1 MTQLA
6 ELLAI
11 AAIVALALAVMIV
24 LRRWARLV
32 AETRNTEQFRTSV
45 SDLAARIDQSLG
57 GVGGRI
63 DAVRR
68 HTAGAEDI
76 AENIAAA
83 RDAVARYEV
92 EARALHGPAGANE
105 LRDAIVAE
113 LERAARALEM
123 VDHGCA
129 ILASAGGGTRELEAQ
144 TSIKRGY
151 LNLIHAREAI
161 ARHAEAARELEV
173 QPLDQPT
180 KRSFP
185 ARQSRP

>member
-1 MTQLA
+1 VTQLA

-11 AAIVALALAVMIV
+11 LALVALALAVVIV
-24 LRRWARLV
+24 IRRWARLI
-32 AETRNTEQFRTSV
+32 AETRGTEHFRSSV

-68 HTAGAEDI
+68 HTAAPEDV

-105 LRDAIVAE
+105 VRDAIAAE

-123 VDHGCA
+123 VEHGCE
-129 ILASAGGGTRELEAQ
+129 ILGSAGGGTRELEAQ

-151 LNLIHAREAI
+151 LNVLHAREAI
-161 ARHAEAARELEV
+161 ARHAVRSVALGKRE
-173 QPLDQPT
+173 
-180 KRSFP
+180 
-185 ARQSRP
+185 QSGLFERRV

>member
-1 MTQLA
+1 VIQLA

-11 AAIVALALAVMIV
+11 AAAVALALAILIV
-24 LRRWARLV
+24 IRRAARLV
-32 AETRNTEQFRTSV
+32 ADTRDTQHFRRGV
-45 SDLAARIDQSLG
+45 ADLAARVDQSLG

-68 HTAGAEDI
+68 HTAAAEDI

-92 EARALHGPAGANE
+92 EARALRGPAGANDV
-105 LRDAIVAE
+105 RDAIVAE

-129 ILASAGGGTRELEAQ
+129 ILGAAKVGSRELEAQ

-151 LNLIHAREAI
+151 LNILHAREAI
-161 ARHAEAARELEV
+161 ARHAIRSVALGKREQTGLFE
-173 QPLDQPT
+173 
-180 KRSFP
+180 RR
-185 ARQSRP
+185 A

>member
-1 MTQLA
+1 VTQLA

-11 AAIVALALAVMIV
+11 AAFVALALAVVIV
-24 LRRWARLV
+24 IRRSARFV
-32 AETRNTEQFRTSV
+32 AETRDTERFRSSV
-45 SDLAARIDQSLG
+45 ADLAARIDQSLG

-92 EARALHGPAGANE
+92 EARALRGPAGANE
-105 LRDAIVAE
+105 LRDAIAAE

-129 ILASAGGGTRELEAQ
+129 ILASARIGSRELEAQ

-151 LNLIHAREAI
+151 LNVLHAREAI
-161 ARHAEAARELEV
+161 ARHAVRSVALGKREQTGLFE
-173 QPLDQPT
+173 
-180 KRSFP
+180 RR
-185 ARQSRP
+185 A